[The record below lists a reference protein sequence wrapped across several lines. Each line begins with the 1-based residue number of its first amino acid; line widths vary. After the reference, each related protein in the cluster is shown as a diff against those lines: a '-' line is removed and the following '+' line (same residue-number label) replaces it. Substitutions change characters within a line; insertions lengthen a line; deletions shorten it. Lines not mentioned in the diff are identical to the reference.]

1 MTDFYGKVVA
11 DIPANRLI
19 SITNGEDMIEL
30 ALTGEGINPD
40 FYSKRDLEVGET
52 VGVSLIGSPVW
63 FIEAGENLSVGD
75 SVASDSEGRVVP
87 ADEGSFGYVPEAVLS
102 GEVAKVVRQF
112 SGGSPGP
119 QGPKGDPGDRGPQG
133 PKGDPGEQGPK
144 GDTGPKGDPGEQ
156 GPPGADGFPT
166 QSEWDDL
173 VSRVEALEE

>member
-52 VGVSLIGSPVW
+52 VGVSLVGSPVW
-63 FIEAGENLSVGD
+63 FIEAGANLSVGD

-102 GEVAKVVRQF
+102 GEVAKVVRQS

-119 QGPKGDPGDRGPQG
+119 QGPKGDPGDPGPKGDIGPQG
-133 PKGDPGEQGPK
+133 PKGDPGEQG
-144 GDTGPKGDPGEQ
+144 EQ
-156 GPPGADGFPT
+156 GLPGADGFPT

-173 VSRVEALEE
+173 VGRVEVLEG

>member
-40 FYSKRDLEVGET
+40 FYSKRDLEDGET
-52 VGVSLIGSPVW
+52 VGVSLVGSPVW

-75 SVASDSEGRVVP
+75 NVASDSEGRVVP

-102 GEVAKVVRQF
+102 GEIAKVVRQ
-112 SGGSPGP
+112 SSEGSPGPQGPKGEPGEQGP
-119 QGPKGDPGDRGPQG
+119 QGPKGDPGDVGPQ
-133 PKGDPGEQGPK
+133 GEQGPQ
-144 GDTGPKGDPGEQ
+144 GE
-156 GPPGADGFPT
+156 
-166 QSEWDDL
+166 
-173 VSRVEALEE
+173 